1 MWHSL
6 SCQSMLEEQPVTV
19 HPGIADKPPL
29 KYWWSFLETPLFSW
43 TNPVVCRLNYQVR
56 THSPSP
62 LPSRIKGQGT
72 RNKKQETRN
81 KKQEK
86 ENDEF

>member
-29 KYWWSFLETPLFSW
+29 KYWWSFLETPLF
-43 TNPVVCRLNYQVR
+43 LDE
-56 THSPSP
+56 
-62 LPSRIKGQGT
+62 SRGLSAKL
-72 RNKKQETRN
+72 
-81 KKQEK
+81 
-86 ENDEF
+86 

>member
-29 KYWWSFLETPLFSW
+29 KYWWSFFGNAPFFLDESRGLSAKLFDSY
-43 TNPVVCRLNYQVR
+43 PF
-56 THSPSP
+56 P
-62 LPSRIKGQGT
+62 LPVTKSYQGT
-72 RNKKQETRN
+72 RDKGQETGER
-81 KKQEK
+81 K
-86 ENDEF
+86 